1 MMDDNNLKKIQEAID
16 SLPDN
21 FSILEEQIDVELQTE
36 YFDTARSLRV
46 EEASEDLIEGAPQIL
61 NNEETETELKKE
73 VLVKLAGLDKVEAF
87 RIIEDYH
94 KEAEGILKSWAVL
107 ALQES
112 RMLLQSSL
120 LEEQQVFISTGL
132 GGKHQKI
139 RYFVSVMKHN
149 IDEDFTETQQ
159 KIVESE
165 LGFYLRE
172 SEGELE
178 EVQFENGFA
187 LSLFLFPL
195 KQNLQQVL
203 SSFIRE
209 CNQYGNFLKDD
220 IIITNVKALSA
231 EEIRNFL
238 INNKKRA
245 EEENE
250 EQQD

>member
-46 EEASEDLIEGAPQIL
+46 EEVPENFIETASQIL
-61 NNEETETELKKE
+61 NDAETKTEPKKE
-73 VLVKLAGLDKVEAF
+73 VLVKLAGLENVEAF
-87 RIIEDYH
+87 RIIEEFH
-94 KEAEGILKSWAVL
+94 KHSEGVIKSWAVL

-139 RYFVSVMKHN
+139 RYFVSVMKHD
-149 IDEDFTETQQ
+149 IDENFTETQQ

-165 LGFYLRE
+165 LGFYLKE

-178 EVQFENGFA
+178 EVRFETGFA
-187 LSLFLFPL
+187 LALFLFPL

-209 CNQYGNFLKDD
+209 CNQYGDFLKDD

-238 INNKKRA
+238 INNKKKSD
-245 EEENE
+245 EEE
-250 EQQD
+250 QD

>member
-1 MMDDNNLKKIQEAID
+1 MDDNNLKRIQEAID

-46 EEASEDLIEGAPQIL
+46 EEAPENLIETALIML
-61 NNEETETELKKE
+61 NDDETEHELKKE
-73 VLVKLAGLDKVEAF
+73 ILIRLAGLDKVEAF
-87 RIIEDYH
+87 RIVEKFH
-94 KEAEGILKSWAVL
+94 KKADGELRSWAVL

-139 RYFVSVMKHN
+139 RYFVSVMSHN
-149 IDEDFTETQQ
+149 IDEDFTVTQQ
-159 KIVESE
+159 KIVKSE
-165 LGFYLRE
+165 LDFFLKE
-172 SEGELE
+172 NEGELE
-178 EVQFENGFA
+178 EVQFETGFA

-195 KQNLQQVL
+195 KQNLHQVL

-209 CNQYGNFLKDD
+209 CNQYGDFLKDD

-231 EEIRNFL
+231 KEIRTFL
-238 INNKKRA
+238 KNNKKVSN
-245 EEENE
+245 EEEQN
-250 EQQD
+250 

>member
-46 EEASEDLIEGAPQIL
+46 EEAPENLIETALIML
-61 NNEETETELKKE
+61 NDDETELELKKE
-73 VLVKLAGLDKVEAF
+73 ILIRLAGLDNVEAF
-87 RIIEDYH
+87 RIIEKFH
-94 KEAEGILKSWAVL
+94 KKADGELRSWAVL

-139 RYFVSVMKHN
+139 RYFVSVMRHN
-149 IDEDFTETQQ
+149 IDEDFTDTQQ
-159 KIVESE
+159 KIVKSE
-165 LGFYLRE
+165 LDFFLKE
-172 SEGELE
+172 NDGELE
-178 EVQFENGFA
+178 EVQFETGFA

-195 KQNLQQVL
+195 KQNLHQVL

-209 CNQYGNFLKDD
+209 CNQYGDFLKDD

-231 EEIRNFL
+231 EEIRTFL
-238 INNKKRA
+238 KNNKKVSN
-245 EEENE
+245 EEEQN
-250 EQQD
+250 